1 MAQALDPHKC
11 LGVIFLYIYM
21 LLQLVDNFLLEHFFQ
36 MKKKK
41 KSKVKTLCHFGP
53 VFFFFLKNVLV
64 SNNFRDIWIIIKCIR
79 ENLNHGQQ

>member
-41 KSKVKTLCHFGP
+41 NQKWKLFVTLDQY
-53 VFFFFLKNVLV
+53 FFFFKECF
-64 SNNFRDIWIIIKCIR
+64 S
-79 ENLNHGQQ
+79 